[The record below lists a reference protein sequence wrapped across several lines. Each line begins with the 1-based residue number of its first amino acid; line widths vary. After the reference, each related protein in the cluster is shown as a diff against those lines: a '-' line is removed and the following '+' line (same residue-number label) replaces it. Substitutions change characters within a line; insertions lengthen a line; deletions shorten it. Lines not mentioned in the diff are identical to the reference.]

1 MREVSLMKDVNEN
14 GCWGFPKVKYCTQDK
29 NNYYIVMDYLGK
41 SFKELREWIQNRKF
55 SLKTVTMLGIQ
66 MISRLK
72 DIHRYG
78 YVHRDLKPGN
88 TLIGRSSSTGH
99 VVYLIDFGLAK
110 KENVVKNR
118 PQTKPGE

>member
-1 MREVSLMKDVNEN
+1 MVAR
-14 GCWGFPKVKYCTQDK
+14 
-29 NNYYIVMDYLGK
+29 
-41 SFKELREWIQNRKF
+41 LR
-55 SLKTVTMLGIQ
+55 
-66 MISRLK
+66 
-72 DIHRYG
+72 DIHRFG

-118 PQTKPGE
+118 S